1 MDFSCQKN
9 ISINCTRYNI
19 SVPCTHLHN
28 ALGCI
33 SGTTQT
39 HTIFINSSIEGLTL
53 LIWYSLGAPEAIRML
68 EQNPNIWLETVSIF
82 LQFALCIKKPA
93 AELPA
98 YNTLTRMHTLS
109 AASLLSL
116 GVRYACPDLIRR
128 GALRAHTLFEELPD
142 FVVLTEQNRAF
153 GNVMAS
159 IKLLGPEMEFQFM
172 VKYITALETI
182 RWTTTRTAFTLLSQP
197 LPSLPTHAVPAVPVA
212 PAVPA
217 APAALPTHAVP
228 VAPAALPSLL
238 PMQSPLPQPC
248 YCSKSCGRGT
258 ATGGKNNPICL
269 N

>member
-1 MDFSCQKN
+1 MDFPCQKN
-9 ISINCTRYNI
+9 ILINCTRYNI

-39 HTIFINSSIEGLTL
+39 RTIFLNSSVEGLTP

-68 EQNPNIWLETVSIF
+68 EQNPDIWFETVNIF

-98 YNTLTRMHTLS
+98 YNTLTRMHTLN

-142 FVVLTEQNRAF
+142 FVMLTEQNRAF

-197 LPSLPTHAVPAVPVA
+197 PPSLSTL
-212 PAVPA
+212 AVPA
-217 APAALPTHAVP
+217 ASTVPATTT
-228 VAPAALPSLL
+228 APAASTILL
-238 PMQSPLPQPC
+238 PCCHGQ
-248 YCSKSCGRGT
+248 K
-258 ATGGKNNPICL
+258 K
-269 N
+269 